1 MLGLGG
7 QRSGFVAA
15 CAAIALAGLLVAQP
29 VSAQTAAAQAAADRL
44 ADDAFA
50 PGQDLEIKNTTR
62 AERGLLLGIKGTDD
76 RVRVDSAF
84 RPWSAIGRVNRT
96 TGGFCTGVMIAPNK
110 VLTAA
115 HCLWNKRTER
125 WMQPHSLHFLAGYQR
140 GQALRG
146 ARVVDYAV
154 HDGTV
159 GEDGKRHMQLPADWA
174 VLTLDEDIGRL
185 VGVLELAPFDRLRLA
200 SYRRSGSA
208 FLHAGYSQ
216 DKSHV
221 LTMHA
226 GCQVTGFRL
235 GESLALHDCDAT
247 HGDSGSPILVK
258 DGDRYRIVGLHVAT
272 VVHEG
277 EVRGVAISASSILA
291 DMSELRG
298 REDLA
303 ELRPVSDGARR

>member
-1 MLGLGG
+1 MTA
-7 QRSGFVAA
+7 F
-15 CAAIALAGLLVAQP
+15 AAIALAGVLVTRAA
-29 VSAQTAAAQAAADRL
+29 SAQNASIQPAADL
-44 ADDAFA
+44 LSDDASA
-50 PGQDLEIKNTTR
+50 LGQNLEIKNTTR
-62 AERGLLLGIKGTDD
+62 VERGLLLGIKGVDD

-154 HDGTV
+154 NGGTV

-185 VGVLELAPFDRLRLA
+185 AGIMELAPFDRLRLMA
-200 SYRRSGSA
+200 YRRNGAA

-226 GCQVTGFRL
+226 GCQITGFRL
-235 GESLALHDCDAT
+235 GEALALHDCDAT

-258 DGDRYRIVGLHVAT
+258 DGDRYRVVGLHVAT

-277 EVRGVAISASSILA
+277 EVRGIAISSSSILSA
-291 DMSELRG
+291 MSDLRG

-303 ELRPVSDGARR
+303 ELRPVTDGARR